1 MILFEG
7 GGAAGKAVGTVNG
20 ARDRI
25 AGQWTKG
32 EMWGELAQIGKKEQF
47 RAVAL
52 RHEILIYR
60 RYVCSDS
67 RCPWRFGVLDL
78 WGHSG
83 QQAGE
88 ESRSAVGCATA
99 Q

>member
-32 EMWGELAQIGKKEQF
+32 EMWG
-47 RAVAL
+47 
-52 RHEILIYR
+52 
-60 RYVCSDS
+60 
-67 RCPWRFGVLDL
+67 GV
-78 WGHSG
+78 
-83 QQAGE
+83 
-88 ESRSAVGCATA
+88 SADW
-99 Q
+99 

>member
-32 EMWGELAQIGKKEQF
+32 GDVG
-47 RAVAL
+47 
-52 RHEILIYR
+52 
-60 RYVCSDS
+60 
-67 RCPWRFGVLDL
+67 GV
-78 WGHSG
+78 
-83 QQAGE
+83 
-88 ESRSAVGCATA
+88 SADW
-99 Q
+99 